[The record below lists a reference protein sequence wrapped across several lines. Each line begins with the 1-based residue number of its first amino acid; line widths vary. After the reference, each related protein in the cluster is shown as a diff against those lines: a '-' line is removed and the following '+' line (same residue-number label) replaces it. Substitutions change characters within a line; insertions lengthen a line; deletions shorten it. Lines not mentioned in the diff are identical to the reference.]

1 MPFTPLMMAGIEGA
15 LNTFLYRESALK
27 APRQRLQGKVLRVTL
42 EELSTPLVLVFS
54 EQQLDVLSKWEGEA
68 DCTVITRLAV
78 LPKLQDR
85 QQLTALIR
93 SGELEVQGD
102 LQVVQNF
109 VALMDMAEFDPA
121 GLLAPWV
128 GDIAAEGIGRVMRH
142 GGQLLQKSFTRN
154 QQYLAE
160 AITEEWRVAPG
171 ALEVAWFAEEI
182 SAIERSLEGLTK
194 RLDKLEGK

>member
-27 APRQRLQGKVLRVTL
+27 GPRQRLQGKVLRVTL

-68 DCTVITRLAV
+68 DCTVITRLSV

-128 GDIAAEGIGRVMRH
+128 GDIAAEGIGRVMRR
-142 GGQLLQKSFTRN
+142 GGQLLQKGFTRN
-154 QQYLAE
+154 QRYLAE

-171 ALEVAWFAEEI
+171 ALEIAWFAEEI
-182 SAIERSLEGLTK
+182 SAVERRLEELTK

>member
-15 LNTFLYRESALK
+15 LNTFLYSESALK

-142 GGQLLQKSFTRN
+142 GGQLLQKRFTRN

>member
-42 EELSTPLVLVFS
+42 DEISTPLVLVFS

-68 DCTVITRLAV
+68 DCTVITRLSV

-128 GDIAAEGIGRVMRH
+128 GDIAAEGIGRVMRR
-142 GGQLLQKSFTRN
+142 GGQLLQKGFTRN
-154 QQYLAE
+154 QQNLAQ
-160 AITEEWRVAPG
+160 AMTEEWRVAPG